1 MKCEHVTK
9 QIADYLGG
17 NLNDSTLSKI
27 EEHLLSCSA
36 CKAEFESLGTTWEK
50 LGKLPEAT
58 PPETVK
64 ARFYAMLD
72 AYQAGQNVVQVRP
85 GWRETVNNS
94 LGRWWPR
101 QPVLQFGF
109 AMAFLIIG
117 LISGLTIKSASPG
130 NQDLLVLR
138 SEVYSLRQMV
148 TTALLQNQSSSE
160 RLRGVSYSYRVEQP
174 EATTLETLLNTLNY
188 DSNLNVRLATIDALS
203 IFYDEEIVRAG
214 LIESLTRQTSPLTQI
229 ALIELFVERQEKQAV
244 SALKFLQNNE
254 MFNQT
259 VRRRAGKAIEE
270 LTPPSIPPQG
280 GNPRGV
286 FPSRGD

>member
-17 NLNDSTLSKI
+17 SLNDSTLSKI

-64 ARFYAMLD
+64 TRFYAMLE
-72 AYQAGQNVVQVRP
+72 AYQTGQNVAEVRL
-85 GWRETVNNS
+85 GWRETMNDWLS
-94 LGRWWPR
+94 RWWPR
-101 QPVLQFGF
+101 QPVFQLGF
-109 AMAFLIIG
+109 ALALLIFG
-117 LISGLTIKSASPG
+117 LISGLTIKSPSPG

-138 SEVYSLRQMV
+138 HEVYSLRQMV
-148 TTALLQNQSSSE
+148 ATALLQNQSSSE
-160 RLRGVSYSYRVEQP
+160 RLRGVSYSYLVDQP

-188 DSNLNVRLATIDALS
+188 DSNLNVRLASIDALS
-203 IFYDEEIVRAG
+203 IFYDDEVVRAG

-229 ALIELFVERQEKQAV
+229 ALIELFVEQEEKQAV
-244 SALKFLQNNE
+244 GALKFLLNNE

-270 LTPPSIPPQG
+270 LE
-280 GNPRGV
+280 
-286 FPSRGD
+286 

>member
-17 NLNDSTLSKI
+17 NLNDSMFSKI
-27 EEHLLSCSA
+27 EEHLLSCSI

-64 ARFYAMLD
+64 TRFYAMLD
-72 AYQAGQNVVQVRP
+72 AYQAGQNVVQAHP

-94 LGRWWPR
+94 IGRWWPR
-101 QPVLQFGF
+101 QPVFQFGL
-109 AMAFLIIG
+109 ALALLIIG
-117 LISGLTIKSASPG
+117 LISGLTIKSPSPG

-148 TTALLQNQSSSE
+148 ATSLLQNQSSSE
-160 RLRGVSYSYRVEQP
+160 RLRGVSYSYRVAQP
-174 EATTLETLLNTLNY
+174 AATTLETLLNTLDY

-203 IFYDEEIVRAG
+203 IFYDQEVVRAG

-229 ALIELFVERQEKQAV
+229 ALIELFVEREEKQAV
-244 SALKFLQNNE
+244 SALKFLLNNE

-270 LTPPSIPPQG
+270 LE
-280 GNPRGV
+280 
-286 FPSRGD
+286 